1 MRSIGLLA
9 LAGIFVM
16 GAHPSRADDFR
27 RPGTVSQID
36 SRLQNALTS
45 QGLPPRDAALVADV
59 VVAGAMIVGSMGAGG
74 TAVAARSAAGAAAG
88 VAAGA
93 AAGAA
98 ATPTPAFSCPVF
110 AGASLLLTEDGCLWS
125 TVSGQWTSQG
135 SGDAAGT
142 SQAAVFRIGG
152 QRQVAEEWFLGGFL
166 GVGFA
171 SGQAG
176 GGYVSSTGQ
185 TYDGALALKWVR
197 GPWLVAAGL
206 AFGTSVNTLQR
217 EAGQITGTSTAYGGG
232 LRLRA
237 AYELPFDGWYLRPRL
252 DLELRYFN
260 RPAFQESGGS
270 GLAMGFGAESTLRPA
285 IVPALEVGGRID
297 LAQDTILRPYLV
309 AGATVLP
316 DNTAGFQ
323 TWFVSGPLAGMGPFQ
338 ATMAAPSLLATLEAG
353 LQIYRAHGFE
363 AKATY
368 GLSAGT
374 AYLNQSST
382 LRFAWHF

>member
-9 LAGIFVM
+9 LAGTIMM
-16 GAHPSRADDFR
+16 GTHSARADDIR
-27 RPGTVSQID
+27 RPGTISQID
-36 SRLQNALTS
+36 STLQNALTS
-45 QGLPPRDAALVADV
+45 LGLPPRDATIIADV
-59 VVAGAMIVGSMGAGG
+59 VVASAMIVGAMGTGG
-74 TAVAARSAAGAAAG
+74 TTASAGAAAGSAAGAA
-88 VAAGA
+88 VS
-93 AAGAA
+93 
-98 ATPTPAFSCPVF
+98 PTPAFSCPVF
-110 AGASLLLTEDGCLWS
+110 AGGSLLLTEDGCLWS

-152 QRQVAEEWFLGGFL
+152 QKQVAEDWFVGGFL
-166 GVGFA
+166 GIGFA

-197 GPWLVAAGL
+197 GPWLLAAGL
-206 AFGTSVNTLQR
+206 AFGASANALQR
-217 EAGQITGTSTAYGGG
+217 EAGQITGATTSYGGSF
-232 LRLRA
+232 RLRG

-270 GLAMGFGAESTLRPA
+270 GLAMGFGGESTVRPA

-316 DNTAGFQ
+316 DSGSTFQ
-323 TWFVSGPLAGMGPFQ
+323 TWFVSGPLAGLGAFQ
-338 ATMAAPSLLATLEAG
+338 ATVAAPNLLATLEAG
-353 LQIYRAHGFE
+353 LQVYRAHGFE
-363 AKATY
+363 AKAAY

-374 AYLNQSST
+374 AYLNQSAT
-382 LRFAWHF
+382 LRLAWHF